1 MHRLILGAGLCLVV
15 SGPAGLR
22 AAPVPAP
29 ATAPATG
36 PRPAPQAACPA
47 TGAAVLERVF
57 SADCAD
63 CWASDPGLRQA
74 KARPVPRWVFD
85 WIVPADAA
93 APLAAGALPESAER
107 AARAT
112 LAGLTAGPAT
122 ERHQAPRALPAGL
135 QLRASSGP
143 AWQGYFGVQLS
154 LRRPAGTRL
163 PAGSTGWL
171 ALVEQVPGGS
181 DGTPV
186 DRALVRSLAGPLPLE
201 ALPAGQPLT
210 HLRALRWP
218 ASAEPTRLQA
228 RAWIEAPD
236 GTILAVA
243 ADQCR

>member
-22 AAPVPAP
+22 AAAAP
-29 ATAPATG
+29 APATG

-57 SADCAD
+57 SADCAV

-107 AARAT
+107 AERAARGT

-135 QLRASSGP
+135 QLRARSGP

-154 LRRPAGTRL
+154 LRRTAGTRL

-181 DGTPV
+181 DGTPL
-186 DRALVRSLAGPLPLE
+186 DRALVRSLAGPLPLD

>member
-1 MHRLILGAGLCLVV
+1 MV

-22 AAPVPAP
+22 AAPLPAP
-29 ATAPATG
+29 AAG

-47 TGAAVLERVF
+47 AGAALQERFF

-63 CWASDPGLRQA
+63 CWASDTGRRQA
-74 KARPVPRWVFD
+74 KAGPVPRGVFD

-107 AARAT
+107 AERAERAARAAPAT
-112 LAGLTAGPAT
+112 LAGLPAGQAT

-135 QLRASSGP
+135 QLRARSGP

-154 LRRPAGTRL
+154 LRGPAGTRL

-171 ALVEQVPGGS
+171 ALVEQVPAGS
-181 DGTPV
+181 DGTLV
-186 DRALVRSLAGPLPLE
+186 DRALVRSLAGPLTLD

-228 RAWIEAPD
+228 RAWIEGPD

>member
-1 MHRLILGAGLCLVV
+1 M
-15 SGPAGLR
+15 
-22 AAPVPAP
+22 
-29 ATAPATG
+29 
-36 PRPAPQAACPA
+36 Q
-47 TGAAVLERVF
+47 
-57 SADCAD
+57 
-63 CWASDPGLRQA
+63 
-74 KARPVPRWVFD
+74 RWVFD

-107 AARAT
+107 AERAAPAT
-112 LAGLTAGPAT
+112 LAGLTAGQAT

-135 QLRASSGP
+135 QLRARSGP

-171 ALVEQVPGGS
+171 ALVEQVKAGS

-186 DRALVRSLAGPLPLE
+186 DRALVRSLAGPLALD

-228 RAWIEAPD
+228 RAWIEGPD